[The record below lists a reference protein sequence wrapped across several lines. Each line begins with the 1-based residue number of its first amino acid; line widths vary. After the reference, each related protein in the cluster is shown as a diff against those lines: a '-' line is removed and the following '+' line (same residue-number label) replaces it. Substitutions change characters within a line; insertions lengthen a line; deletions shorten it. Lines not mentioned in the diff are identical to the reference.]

1 MITKEQLFTF
11 ADYEIRALNEDC
23 FILERKGSVQS
34 DKLITLNKTAAY
46 VWNHLLGRVFSIET
60 VASLL
65 SQAYEIDMSIAEP
78 DAIDLINAW
87 LQASVITPLTN

>member
-1 MITKEQLFTF
+1 MITKEQLFSF

-65 SQAYEIDMSIAEP
+65 SIVCLVTIVFRLGQSCIYCNIG
-78 DAIDLINAW
+78 
-87 LQASVITPLTN
+87 